1 MKLDALGAYVRENW
15 GAPFV
20 LAFMV
25 LLIVAAGDLSF
36 GSSDA
41 ANSTAIVAFYAL
53 VIGVALQIASYLKYG
68 EGKDHTPEAVR
79 QPQPP
84 LTRITRTNEFLAIG
98 VVVML
103 TLTAGAG
110 ISYGLLNYTAP
121 PPYLP
126 GVQPLSAS
134 VSYVTNLKE
143 PDGSTVISFGITA
156 YGGTG
161 SLSFSAL
168 WSDGFKQNSTTGA
181 FTRTFVNQTLPTSAD
196 VTVLSGNGEIFFVTA
211 NLTASK

>member
-1 MKLDALGAYVRENW
+1 MKLDDLGAYVRENW
-15 GAPFV
+15 GSPFV

-25 LLIVAAGDLSF
+25 LLIVSAGDLSF
-36 GSSDA
+36 GLSDA
-41 ANSTAIVAFYAL
+41 ANSTAVVAFYAL
-53 VIGVALQIASYLKYG
+53 VIGVALQIASYLKFG

-79 QPQPP
+79 RPQPP
-84 LTRITRTNEFLAIG
+84 PTRSTRTNEFLAIAII
-98 VVVML
+98 VML
-103 TLTAGAG
+103 TLTAGVG
-110 ISYGLLNYTAP
+110 ISYGLLASNAP
-121 PPYLP
+121 PSLP

-143 PDGSTVISFGITA
+143 PDGSTVISFGIAA

-196 VTVLSGNGEIFFVTA
+196 VTVLTGNGEIFFVA
-211 NLTASK
+211 AYLTAST